1 MKKQFFYAALAIGM
15 MSSCSS
21 NNLPGNQQPENPE
34 DERVA
39 IELGVS
45 PLNTVVST
53 RGTGYVGNKANGA
66 TAEWAGQAL
75 GIFMAEKGTLT
86 KAVDIDGTYF
96 FEGLTFTAPV
106 SGNSGTV
113 KNNKGAVKYYPL
125 TGAFDFYGWHLDDA
139 TGADAITADNLTG
152 QITIDGTQDLMVGKA
167 EVTSDQETKFNDDIT
182 GSFTMENAKARAY
195 SSWAARRGVQPII
208 KFKHLL
214 ARLDFKACLG
224 KDLNETPLDKITVTN
239 TRGGQSYEVAYTAE
253 NGYPQPKTNQIAN
266 GVYVKSIEVIDPVTT
281 FDVTVAAIDENN
293 LGISNQQAASEDGL
307 TTFKLMQKSTTPGSV
322 MEKLIPVNAGITK
335 NDDGIDV
342 GDGIMIV
349 PGSNKF
355 KMKVVLMQY
364 VKVID
369 KDDAT
374 NPADINDIYE
384 WKENEMTT
392 EVALPEGTF
401 GEGKYYTVKITMFGF
416 QKIQVTA
423 ELAAWQS
430 GGEPITSNPE
440 DDNFTTGQ

>member
-21 NNLPGNQQPENPE
+21 NDLPGNQQPENPE

-53 RGTGYVGNKANGA
+53 RGTGYVGNKEGGT
-66 TAEWAGQAL
+66 TAEWAGQTL

-86 KAVDIDGTYF
+86 KAKDIDGTYF
-96 FEGLTFTAPV
+96 FEGLTFTAPTT
-106 SGNSGTV
+106 GNSGTV
-113 KNNKGAVKYYPL
+113 KNNLGAVKYYPL

-139 TGADAITADNLTG
+139 EGADAINADNLTG
-152 QITIDGTQDLMVGKA
+152 TITINGTQDLMVGKA
-167 EVTSDQETKFNDDIT
+167 AVTEDQKTNFNADINEN
-182 GSFTMENAKARAY
+182 FTMDNAIARAY
-195 SSWAARRGVQPII
+195 SSWTARRGVQPII

-224 KDLNETPLDKITVTN
+224 QNLGDANDKIAVTK
-239 TRGGQSYEVAYTAE
+239 TRENKTYEEAYKLDQ
-253 NGYPQPKTNQIAN
+253 GYPQPESGEIKN
-266 GVYVKSIEVIDPVTT
+266 GVYVKSIKVIDPVTT
-281 FDVTVAAIDENN
+281 FDVTVAAIDENT
-293 LGISNQQAASEDGL
+293 LGISHPQDATEDGSTSFEL
-307 TTFKLMQKSTTPGSV
+307 KQKSTTPGNV

-335 NDDGIDV
+335 NDDGKDV

-369 KDDAT
+369 KNDAT
-374 NPADINDIYE
+374 DPTDIEDIYE

-401 GEGKYYTVKITMFGF
+401 GAGNYYTVKITMFGF
-416 QKIQVTA
+416 QKIEVHA

-440 DDNFTTGQ
+440 DENFTTGQ